1 MAGAGTSEPP
11 PGHGSPPPGHGS
23 PPPGHG
29 SPPPGHGGPARPS
42 RRQLLAGA
50 GAFGAG
56 AVAGGAAGYFTQAA
70 AASPPGA
77 DGVPGDSALTVP
89 FYGPH
94 QSGIATP
101 AQDRLAFGS
110 LNVVAGATRADLRD
124 LLREWTAAAARMARG
139 RLIGEASSPYAPPVD
154 TGEAVGSPVSRLT
167 ITLGYGPALFDHR
180 FGLAGR
186 KPAALAQLPPLPN
199 ENLDPACTGGDLCL
213 QACSDDPLVAFHAVR
228 NLARLGMGVVEHNW
242 MELGFGRT
250 STTTTAQATPR
261 NLLGFK
267 DGTRNIKAEQTRLM
281 NGYVWVGRETDQP
294 WLRGGSYLI
303 ARKIRIFVENWD
315 RDYLADQ
322 ENVIGRAKI
331 SGAPL
336 SGGTE
341 FTSPDFAARNPA
353 GQPAIPAGAHIRLAS
368 PEHNGGTRI
377 LRRGYSFTD
386 GIDPQAGTLLGGLFF
401 IAFMKNPA
409 QFIRLQQALAA
420 DALNEYIHHTGSAVF
435 ACPPGLRP
443 GQHWGGGLFT

>member
-1 MAGAGTSEPP
+1 MTGRSI
-11 PGHGSPPPGHGS
+11 
-23 PPPGHG
+23 
-29 SPPPGHGGPARPS
+29 GGPAARAGQPAPGQPAPDRARPGAPSTRPGAPS

-56 AVAGGAAGYFTQAA
+56 AVAGGLAGYFTRPAE
-70 AASPPGA
+70 ASPAGGGEA
-77 DGVPGDSALTVP
+77 AGENGLSVP

-94 QSGIATP
+94 QAGIATP

-110 LNVVAGATRADLRD
+110 LNVVAGASRADLRD
-124 LLREWTAAAARMARG
+124 LLREWTAAAARMAQG
-139 RLIGEASSPYAPPVD
+139 KLIGEASSPYAPPVD

-186 KPAALAQLPPLPN
+186 KPAAPAQLPPLPN

-281 NGYVWVGRETDQP
+281 NNYVWVGGESDQP

-315 RDYLADQ
+315 RDSLADQ

-377 LRRGYSFTD
+377 LRRGYSFTE

-409 QFIRLQQALAA
+409 QFIRLQQVLAA

-435 ACPPGLRP
+435 ACPPGLHP
-443 GQHWGGGLFT
+443 GRHWGDGLFT

>member
-1 MAGAGTSEPP
+1 MTGRST
-11 PGHGSPPPGHGS
+11 
-23 PPPGHG
+23 
-29 SPPPGHGGPARPS
+29 GGPAARAGQSAPDRPAPDQPAPDRARPGAPS

-56 AVAGGAAGYFTQAA
+56 AVAGGLAGYFTRPAE
-70 AASPPGA
+70 ASPAGGGEA
-77 DGVPGDSALTVP
+77 AGGNGLTVP

-94 QSGIATP
+94 QAGIATP

-110 LNVVAGATRADLRD
+110 LNVVAGASRADLRD
-124 LLREWTAAAARMARG
+124 LLRAWTAAAARMTRG
-139 RLIGEASSPYAPPVD
+139 RLIGEVSSPYAPPVD

-167 ITLGYGPALFDHR
+167 ITLGYGPSLFDHR
-180 FGLAGR
+180 FGLAGK
-186 KPAALAQLPPLPN
+186 KPAALAPLPPLPN
-199 ENLDPACTGGDLCL
+199 ENLDPAYTGGDLCV

-228 NLARLGMGVVEHNW
+228 NLARVGMGVVEHRW

-250 STTTTAQATPR
+250 STTTTSQATPR

-281 NGYVWVGRETDQP
+281 EDHVWAGPETDQP
-294 WLRGGSYLI
+294 WLRGGSYLV

-322 ENVIGRAKI
+322 ENVIGRGKV

-341 FTSPDFAARNPA
+341 FTTPDFAARSSA
-353 GQPAIPAGAHIRLAS
+353 GQPVIPPDAHIRLAS
-368 PEHNGGTRI
+368 FEHNGGTRI

-386 GIDPQAGTLLGGLFF
+386 GIDPQTGTLLGGLFF

-409 QFIRLQQALAA
+409 QFVKLQNALAA
-420 DALNEYIHHTGSAVF
+420 DALNEYVHHTGSAVF
-435 ACPPGLRP
+435 ACPPGVRP
-443 GQHWGGGLFT
+443 GQHWGDGLFT

>member
-1 MAGAGTSEPP
+1 VT
-11 PGHGSPPPGHGS
+11 
-23 PPPGHG
+23 
-29 SPPPGHGGPARPS
+29 GPRTGRPMPS

-50 GAFGAG
+50 GAGAVGAG
-56 AVAGGAAGYFTQAA
+56 AAAGGLAGYFTGAGGAASGG
-70 AASPPGA
+70 AASGGAASGGGDPG
-77 DGVPGDSALTVP
+77 GQTVP
-89 FYGPH
+89 FHGAH
-94 QSGIATP
+94 QAGIATP
-101 AQDRLAFGS
+101 AQDRLAFGA
-110 LNVVAGATRADLRD
+110 LNVVPGAGRADLRD
-124 LLREWTAAAARMARG
+124 LLREWTAAAARMTG
-139 RLIGEASSPYAPPVD
+139 GELVGEVASAYAPPAD

-167 ITLGYGPALFDHR
+167 ITLGYGPSLFDHR

-199 ENLDPACTGGDLCL
+199 ENLDPDFTGGDLCL

-228 NLARLGMGVVEHNW
+228 NLARLGMGVVGHRW

-250 STTTTAQATPR
+250 STTTAAQATPR

-267 DGTRNIKAEQTRLM
+267 DGTRNIRAEQTGLM
-281 NGYVWVGRETDQP
+281 NDYVWVGRESDQP
-294 WLRGGSYLI
+294 WLRGGSFLV

-315 RDYLADQ
+315 RDYLRDQ
-322 ENVIGRAKI
+322 QNVIGRAKV

-341 FTSPDFAARNPA
+341 FTAPDFAAGSA
-353 GQPAIPAGAHIRLAS
+353 GGGPAIPADAHIRLAS
-368 PEHNGGTRI
+368 HERNGGTRI

-409 QFIRLQQALAA
+409 QFIRLQHALAA

-435 ACPPGLRP
+435 ACPPGSRP
-443 GQHWGGGLFT
+443 GQHWGDNLFG

>member
-1 MAGAGTSEPP
+1 MTGRST
-11 PGHGSPPPGHGS
+11 
-23 PPPGHG
+23 
-29 SPPPGHGGPARPS
+29 GGPAPRADPPAPDQPAPDRARPGALS

-56 AVAGGAAGYFTQAA
+56 AVAGGLAGYFARPAEASPAGAGAA
-70 AASPPGA
+70 AGEN
-77 DGVPGDSALTVP
+77 GLTVP

-94 QSGIATP
+94 QAGIATP

-124 LLREWTAAAARMARG
+124 LLREWTAAAARMAQG
-139 RLIGEASSPYAPPVD
+139 KLIGEVASRYAPPVD

-167 ITLGYGPALFDHR
+167 ITLGYGPSLFDQR
-180 FGLAGR
+180 FGLAGK
-186 KPAALAQLPPLPN
+186 KPAALTPLPPLPN
-199 ENLDPACTGGDLCL
+199 ENLDPDYTGGDLGI

-250 STTTTAQATPR
+250 STTTTSQATPR

-281 NGYVWVGRETDQP
+281 QDYVWAGPETDQP
-294 WLRGGSYLI
+294 WLRGGSYLV

-315 RDYLADQ
+315 RDYLQDQ
-322 ENVIGRAKI
+322 ENVIGRGKV

-336 SGGTE
+336 TGGTE
-341 FTSPDFAARNPA
+341 FTAPDFAARSSA
-353 GQPAIPAGAHIRLAS
+353 GQPVIPRDAHIRLAS
-368 PEHNGGTRI
+368 FEHNGGTRI

-401 IAFMKNPA
+401 IAFMKNPV
-409 QFIRLQQALAA
+409 QFVRLQQSLAS

-443 GQHWGGGLFT
+443 GHDWGRSLFA